1 AGDPRRPKAAVLPH
15 HRRGPPGP
23 GGEAGAVGR
32 LLPGGDGHPG
42 RGLGGGTMNANYWLD
57 TATGKIRFT
66 PDRKAVRRELQ
77 DHLEDR
83 MEAGRAKGL
92 SAYEAECAATAA
104 MGDPD
109 ALAEALAKVHAPW
122 WGRLWRLSQ
131 WALVIAVLVSVF
143 SA

>member
-1 AGDPRRPKAAVLPH
+1 
-15 HRRGPPGP
+15 
-23 GGEAGAVGR
+23 
-32 LLPGGDGHPG
+32 
-42 RGLGGGTMNANYWLD
+42 MNANYWLD

-104 MGDPD
+104 MGDPE
-109 ALAEALAKVHAPW
+109 ALAEDLAKVHAPW
-122 WGRLWRLSQ
+122 WGYFQRLTTV
-131 WALVIAVLVSVF
+131 ALVGVAIAALFALWGILRDDTRPERYVPTLPEEV
-143 SA
+143 